1 VPAHYLVGGYQAWT
15 DEMYGAAGEGTASE
29 QAKKQAV
36 ACWFEGDYIAEAG
49 LAVKSG
55 TGGYVPPL
63 EPASAGSQED
73 SLGLGLGIGLGPATS
88 EEPKEDSLG
97 LGLGLG
103 LGPEDAQES
112 ESSSGGGKLIIG
124 EGC

>member
-1 VPAHYLVGGYQAWT
+1 MHRV
-15 DEMYGAAGEGTASE
+15 AGEGTASE

-36 ACWFEGDYIAEAG
+36 ACWFEGDYVAAAG
-49 LAVKSG
+49 LTVKQ
-55 TGGYVPPL
+55 TTPAGGYVPPL
-63 EPASAGSQED
+63 EPVTAEAEED
-73 SLGLGLGIGLGPATS
+73 SLGLGLGIGLGP
-88 EEPKEDSLG
+88 EEAQEKPQEDSLG

-112 ESSSGGGKLIIG
+112 EAAPTTGKLKIG